1 MANTVLPTWAANMIQ
16 RTAPYAVLTQL
27 KKMANLEHY
36 QKANTPI
43 GFAVYNHE
51 EYQRAFNSTLP

>member
-1 MANTVLPTWAANMIQ
+1 MFGMIQ

-43 GFAVYNHE
+43 GFTVYNYE
-51 EYQRAFNSTLP
+51 EYQRSFNSNPP